1 MAGEENTKS
10 LDDEIQGVIR
20 TNQTLL
26 RKKGLLKRL
35 LEDSAIKNLLNH
47 VLDSDKR
54 FSDKEKLLSDEEME
68 LLQYLSDNEFN
79 LDKTIEKMVGV
90 ASKKMASE
98 LINDKIMEDIE
109 TSSQPDEEIPQP
121 DEGPSQAEDDIELG
135 LKGDKG
141 NRSLHRGHSK
151 INIVQDANYKILT
164 QAIVRTEAALDSA
177 KKEDLKKGQIV
188 KVIGSQDVKDPRA
201 LHIKIKRVKVEYE
214 EGVGWISTVSSE
226 GAHIIKKVSDDG
238 DDSDADADGG
248 DQDEDEDADADGDE
262 DAEAQAQA
270 QAAAPAPAP
279 APAQADADDSDAGA
293 EAPAPAPAQAA
304 APAPAPAQAEADAA
318 QLENMQQAIVRRNEL
333 AGGAE

>member
-20 TNQTLL
+20 TNQILL

-151 INIVQDANYKILT
+151 IKIVQDANYKILT

-188 KVIGSQDVKDPRA
+188 KVIGSQDVGDPRA

-226 GAHIIKKVSDDG
+226 GAHIIKKMS
-238 DDSDADADGG
+238 DDSDADG
-248 DQDEDEDADADGDE
+248 DVSDADGDGDVSVADGDGDVSVAE
-262 DAEAQAQA
+262 AEAQAKQADAEAQAK
-270 QAAAPAPAP
+270 
-279 APAQADADDSDAGA
+279 
-293 EAPAPAPAQAA
+293 
-304 APAPAPAQAEADAA
+304 QAEADAA
-318 QLENMQQAIVRRNEL
+318 QLENMQQAIARNNEL
-333 AGGAE
+333 FGGAE